1 VPDKKVFPWIMSAGT
16 EPSRNA
22 KAKGDTTSTVKPTI
36 TAADLAIHNRPD
48 DLWIAIDGK
57 VFDITKWANSHP
69 GNGPHWRLL
78 DLARQN

>member
-1 VPDKKVFPWIMSAGT
+1 MSAGT

-78 DLARQN
+78 DLAN